1 MLRGS
6 FVWRWLPW
14 AIRGDIEN
22 DDKQYSG
29 ATTFRKIESSQC
41 VVALHLFHFGQFFP
55 ILTIPAPTK
64 VVVTSIYS
72 ARAAAAKLEIMDGFT
87 FDDISTF
94 FASDC
99 IPNNSRHNHSFFNA
113 VPIFSTTIRTETMQ
127 QDGAFLQNGVL
138 LHE

>member
-29 ATTFRKIESSQC
+29 ATNFRKTELSQC
-41 VVALHLFHFGQFFP
+41 VVALHLFCFRQFFP

-64 VVVTSIYS
+64 VVVATV
-72 ARAAAAKLEIMDGFT
+72 
-87 FDDISTF
+87 
-94 FASDC
+94 
-99 IPNNSRHNHSFFNA
+99 H
-113 VPIFSTTIRTETMQ
+113 
-127 QDGAFLQNGVL
+127 GA
-138 LHE
+138 